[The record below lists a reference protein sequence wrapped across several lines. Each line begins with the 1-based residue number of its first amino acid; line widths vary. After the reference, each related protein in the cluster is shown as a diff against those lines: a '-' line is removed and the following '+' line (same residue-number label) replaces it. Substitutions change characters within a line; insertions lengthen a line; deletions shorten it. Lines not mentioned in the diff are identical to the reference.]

1 MSITADQEK
10 RALTNVNTQLF
21 IGGEWREASGGATL
35 DVEDPSTGE
44 AIASVADATPDDASA
59 ALDAACAAQGEWA
72 AHAPRERGEI
82 LRRAYEAIT
91 AKADELALVMTL
103 EMGKPLAE
111 SKAEIA
117 YASEFFRWFAE
128 EAVRIEGRYATAPNG
143 AGRLLTMR
151 QPVGPCYMI
160 TPWNFPMAMGT
171 RKIGPAIAAGCTMVV
186 KPAQQTP
193 LSMLALGE
201 ILEGAGLPPGV
212 LNIVTSSKSSDVS
225 KPIIGDARLRKLSF
239 TGSTEVGRK
248 LIEQSAHNI
257 LRVSMELGG
266 NAPFLVF
273 DDADVDDAVE
283 GAVIAK
289 MRNIGEACTAAN
301 RFHVAEKV
309 QDEFTEK
316 LAAKLK
322 EMPVGR
328 GTNDDVKVGPLI
340 DATQREKVKE
350 LVDDAESK
358 GAQVVLGGTERDG
371 AGYFFEPTVIAGV
384 PVEARLLKEEIFGPV
399 APVASFDDEEAAVA
413 AANDTEYGLVA
424 YVYTSDIKRAFR
436 VVEGLETGM
445 VGLNQGLVSNPAAP
459 FGGVKQSG
467 FGREGGAEG
476 IHEYLEV
483 KYVAM
488 NRRRGRARTRARR
501 PQARRSTLR
510 IGRAPRP
517 ARRGDLRRRA
527 GAGRRRALH
536 RLARRPAVGA
546 LRARARGR
554 RARAALLHQLRQPQ
568 GPRAR
573 RQPGRRARDVV
584 ARPAAPAARRGA
596 GRAARRRRVRRLLRV
611 APARFAARR
620 LGVAAGHGDPRPRG
634 ARREARGA
642 RRAVRRRRPAPGL
655 LGRLPAA
662 PAGDR
667 VLGGPRQPPARPHA
681 LPARRRRLAQRAAQ
695 PVVRRNSTAQMT
707 ATIAASTGEAP
718 PEHADD
724 RQDRADHGDEP
735 GGAAD
740 LHQPVG
746 ALLAGAPRRP
756 RAAAL
761 LEPAHSSAFEPAAIL
776 RRSSALS
783 SVSSSTPCSRAT
795 SRSVPPLADASL
807 TISAALS

>member
-1 MSITADQEK
+1 MSTTADQEK
-10 RALTNVNTQLF
+10 SALTNVNSQLL

-44 AIASVADATPDDASA
+44 TIATIADATPEDASA
-59 ALDAACAAQGEWA
+59 ALDAACAAQAEWA
-72 AHAPRERGEI
+72 AHPPRERGEI
-82 LRRAYEAIT
+82 LRRAYEALT

-171 RKIGPAIAAGCTMVV
+171 RKIGPAVAAGCTMVI

-225 KPIIGDARLRKLSF
+225 KPILGDARLRKLSF

-248 LIEQSAHNI
+248 LIEQSAHNV

-301 RFHVAEKV
+301 RFHVAEKI

-322 EMPVGR
+322 DMPVGR

-413 AANDTEYGLVA
+413 AANDTEFGLVA

-488 NRRRGRARTRARR
+488 N
-501 PQARRSTLR
+501 L
-510 IGRAPRP
+510 
-517 ARRGDLRRRA
+517 
-527 GAGRRRALH
+527 
-536 RLARRPAVGA
+536 
-546 LRARARGR
+546 
-554 RARAALLHQLRQPQ
+554 
-568 GPRAR
+568 
-573 RQPGRRARDVV
+573 
-584 ARPAAPAARRGA
+584 
-596 GRAARRRRVRRLLRV
+596 
-611 APARFAARR
+611 
-620 LGVAAGHGDPRPRG
+620 
-634 ARREARGA
+634 
-642 RRAVRRRRPAPGL
+642 
-655 LGRLPAA
+655 
-662 PAGDR
+662 
-667 VLGGPRQPPARPHA
+667 
-681 LPARRRRLAQRAAQ
+681 
-695 PVVRRNSTAQMT
+695 
-707 ATIAASTGEAP
+707 
-718 PEHADD
+718 
-724 RQDRADHGDEP
+724 
-735 GGAAD
+735 
-740 LHQPVG
+740 
-746 ALLAGAPRRP
+746 
-756 RAAAL
+756 
-761 LEPAHSSAFEPAAIL
+761 
-776 RRSSALS
+776 
-783 SVSSSTPCSRAT
+783 
-795 SRSVPPLADASL
+795 
-807 TISAALS
+807 